1 MKITLITDVVDY
13 FSRTFFSPPPS
24 PQSNGSVILNQMR
37 EGRKDIG
44 DPLFFILSIGKLL
57 WNNQILCLF
66 FAVNLPMEMV
76 KLEPVIYNR

>member
-1 MKITLITDVVDY
+1 MKIILVTDVVDY
-13 FSRTFFSPPPS
+13 FSRTFFLAPP
-24 PQSNGSVILNQMR
+24 PQSNGFVILNQMR

-44 DPLFFILSIGKLL
+44 DPLFFILPIGKLL